1 MIKTLFLTLCLIKNK
16 RFFNEI
22 KSKFSMK
29 IKVYTEYL
37 LKKLKV
43 TLWVQ
48 NIYFYL
54 NSIAFNVIIL
64 LFRSEDMTLEG
75 FKRPGVIAMT
85 VNLAGKN

>member
-1 MIKTLFLTLCLIKNK
+1 
-16 RFFNEI
+16 
-22 KSKFSMK
+22 MK

-85 VNLAGKN
+85 VNLAGKNLTLKSDNKFTAQVILEME

>member
-1 MIKTLFLTLCLIKNK
+1 M
-16 RFFNEI
+16 
-22 KSKFSMK
+22 
-29 IKVYTEYL
+29 
-37 LKKLKV
+37 KV

-85 VNLAGKN
+85 VNLAGENLSLKSDNKFTEQVILEME